1 LVDQIRSSS
10 VQQNINTNNNTE
22 MIINKKSLQSEQ
34 QTSLLLKRTSDSLVT
49 PTISDEQ
56 NRRRSSLSTELNT
69 SDRSSRKG
77 VNSTSTAINSNKDV
91 PTNSNIQIN
100 KSVVTYSTNGNSNE
114 KVILIDTTA
123 VSIIIK
129 FSRDITD
136 NPCLSKCM

>member
-91 PTNSNIQIN
+91 PT
-100 KSVVTYSTNGNSNE
+100 TNGNSNE